1 MAFLAGPLVFA
12 LNLPA
17 EVPAAAAASPRP
29 LICRSESDRRSSLW
43 ARARPLEVERFCT
56 LLGRGMARLER
67 SPAEALELAR
77 EAIAILPRETL
88 GPLLEGRAL
97 LRLGR
102 ASEAW
107 QRLSPLVLASAP
119 ALDDASSLHDVAR
132 AALLSGALDDAQ
144 RLYRLLM
151 PRSVVLGSEQIR
163 RTATIEAAGLALARG
178 PADLEEALG
187 YLTEARASPAPGDRD
202 LVLGLLA
209 LSLDRAGRREQARAV
224 AREATGPFQ
233 LESLLSPA
241 ERARVAAPELP
252 VSEKSQA
259 TLARGRPLLPEGE
272 LHAAIAMLA
281 EGRDASLR
289 RAHLAAFLASA
300 AGKGPWAEHARRALD
315 GGRAAK

>member
-1 MAFLAGPLVFA
+1 MPLAVGSLLFA
-12 LNLPA
+12 LTLPS

-29 LICRSESDRRSSLW
+29 LVCRAEADRRSSLW
-43 ARARPLEVERFCT
+43 ARARPAEVERFCAT
-56 LLGRGMARLER
+56 LARGLARLER

-77 EAIAILPRETL
+77 EAIRIAPRETL

-102 ASEAW
+102 ANEAW

-119 ALDDASSLHDVAR
+119 GLDDASSLHDVAR
-132 AALLSGALDDAQ
+132 AALLSGVLDDAQ

-151 PRSVVLGSEQIR
+151 PRSVVLGSEQLR

-178 PADLEEALG
+178 PAELEEALG
-187 YLTEARASPAPGDRD
+187 YLSEARSSPAAGDRD
-202 LVLGLLA
+202 LVLALLA
-209 LSLDRAGRREQARAV
+209 LSLDRAGRHEQARAV
-224 AREATGPFQ
+224 AREASGPYN

-241 ERARVAAPELP
+241 ERARVAAPEQP
-252 VSEKSQA
+252 VTAGSVA
-259 TLARGRPLLPEGE
+259 VLVRGRPLLPDGE

-281 EGRDASLR
+281 EGRDPALR
-289 RAHLAAFLASA
+289 KAHLVAFLASA
-300 AGKGPWAEHARRALD
+300 GGKGPWAEHARRALD

>member
-1 MAFLAGPLVFA
+1 M
-12 LNLPA
+12 
-17 EVPAAAAASPRP
+17 
-29 LICRSESDRRSSLW
+29 
-43 ARARPLEVERFCT
+43 
-56 LLGRGMARLER
+56 
-67 SPAEALELAR
+67 
-77 EAIAILPRETL
+77 
-88 GPLLEGRAL
+88 
-97 LRLGR
+97 
-102 ASEAW
+102 
-107 QRLSPLVLASAP
+107 
-119 ALDDASSLHDVAR
+119 
-132 AALLSGALDDAQ
+132 
-144 RLYRLLM
+144 
-151 PRSVVLGSEQIR
+151 
-163 RTATIEAAGLALARG
+163 
-178 PADLEEALG
+178 
-187 YLTEARASPAPGDRD
+187 
-202 LVLGLLA
+202 LA

-315 GGRAAK
+315 GGRVGK